1 MTASSSAWLGAA
13 LVVFACVPA
22 RADSAPPLPSEAQV
36 NAARV
41 LYREARELERAGKVK
56 EALEKALQAYDT
68 ASTPVTALEAATLL
82 VQTQQLVEA
91 RNMAESVAT
100 MPISPRES
108 DKGRDARQQAA
119 SLADA
124 LDARIPK
131 IAAGERPVGV
141 DALLD
146 GKPLPQDAMVWQG
159 VNPGAHTLELRIG
172 DRSCTTLHM
181 VLAEREQRTVD
192 LQDAAATCKPAPT
205 EASVPAV
212 PLPTPALVLQK
223 PENPSSL
230 DEGAMSHP
238 WRPVAGVMVGL
249 GVASVGLGG
258 VLAVMAKINYES
270 VAKDCLASGCSLSAY
285 STRKNAVNL
294 GNIATE
300 VTIPGAVALAGGV
313 ILWLGDPG
321 RTRVQV
327 ALGPASVRLAVPLR

>member
-1 MTASSSAWLGAA
+1 MTVSSSAWLGAA
-13 LVVFACVPA
+13 LVLFACVPA
-22 RADSAPPLPSEAQV
+22 QADSAAPLPSEAQV

-41 LYREARELERAGKVK
+41 LYREARELERTGKVK

-68 ASTPVTALEAATLL
+68 APTPVTALEAATLL

-91 RNMAESVAT
+91 QNLARGVAA
-100 MPISPRES
+100 MPVSPRES
-108 DKGRDARQQAA
+108 DKGRAARQQAA

-124 LDARIPK
+124 LDVRVPK
-131 IAAGERPVGV
+131 MAVGKRPLGV

-172 DRSCTTLHM
+172 GRSCTTLHM

-192 LQDAAATCKPAPT
+192 LQDAAITCKAAPT
-205 EASVPAV
+205 EASAPAA
-212 PLPTPALVLQK
+212 PLPTPTVVLPK
-223 PENPSSL
+223 PESQSSH

-249 GVASVGLGG
+249 GAASVGLGA
-258 VLAVMAKINYES
+258 VFAVMAKTNYES
-270 VAKDCLASGCSLSAY
+270 VAKDCPPSGCSPSAY
-285 STRKNAVNL
+285 GTRKNAVNL
-294 GNIATE
+294 GNVATD
-300 VTIPGAVALAGGV
+300 VTIPGALALAGGV

-321 RTRVQV
+321 HTRVQV
-327 ALGPASVRLAVPLR
+327 ALGPANVRLVVPLR